1 MDVNGK
7 EFTMFRTSHSGK
19 ETIMI
24 EKNLLAGFK
33 FFSDVPSEKLEQ
45 IARAGEIM
53 AFKADAVIFRYD
65 EPAEQLYGVL
75 EGEIGLNVVFKDKVL
90 KTEIEYEEA
99 IQASMVEEEKS
110 IMVDSVK
117 PGQVFGWAAL
127 VGPGRRTVTAHCLQA
142 ARIIA
147 LPAAELRAM
156 IEADQALGYV
166 IMKKM
171 SDIISI
177 RLKKRTEKLIET
189 WVEAFD
195 VNEI

>member
-1 MDVNGK
+1 M
-7 EFTMFRTSHSGK
+7 THSGK
-19 ETIMI
+19 ETTMI
-24 EKNLLAGFK
+24 EKNLLTGFK
-33 FFSDVPSEKLEQ
+33 FFSDVPTEKLEQ
-45 IARAGEIM
+45 IARQGEIL
-53 AFKADAVIFRYD
+53 AFKADEVIFRYD
-65 EPAEQLYGVL
+65 EPAAHLYGVL
-75 EGEIGLNVVFKDKVL
+75 EGEVGLNVVFIDKVL

-99 IQASMVEEEKS
+99 IQARMVEEEKS

-117 PGQVFGWAAL
+117 PGQVFGWASL
-127 VGPGRRTVTAHCLQA
+127 VGPGRRTVTAHCLQD

-147 LPAAELRAM
+147 LPAAELKAM
-156 IEADQALGYV
+156 IEADQALGYA

-171 SDIISI
+171 SDIISK